1 MLIVF
6 EFLIIEFILLEKI
19 TYPLIIL
26 SQTKNTLKGQNLEF
40 NNEDRRYFSKLYSFE
55 KQYIFKTSILDFR

>member
-55 KQYIFKTSILDFR
+55 KQSIFKTRDL

>member
-40 NNEDRRYFSKLYSFE
+40 NNEDRRYSSKLYSFE
-55 KQYIFKTSILDFR
+55 KQSIFKTRDL